1 MNETM
6 QVITACTTAVL
17 LLAILIGGPVACSV
31 RAKEEA
37 TKLALGV
44 CAGDDC
50 RWAYLDVSRR
60 QDRRWCSSADCG
72 NRDRARRHYQATQ
85 GR

>member
-1 MNETM
+1 MNDTM

-44 CAGDDC
+44 CAGD
-50 RWAYLDVSRR
+50 LT
-60 QDRRWCSSADCG
+60 ADAVRAAACVTAV
-72 NRDRARRHYQATQ
+72 NDARDA
-85 GR
+85 GK